1 MYHCLAVYGS
11 LAPGEPNHSVI
22 ERIRGEWTEGFVRG
36 RLEESGWGA
45 GIGYPAI
52 TWDPEAD
59 PVPVRMVV
67 SSDLPLHWAL
77 LDEFE
82 GVEYVRI
89 LVPIEDEDGGLIAVA
104 NTYVAAE
111 KSSP

>member
-1 MYHCLAVYGS
+1 ML
-11 LAPGEPNHSVI
+11 
-22 ERIRGEWTEGFVRG
+22 
-36 RLEESGWGA
+36 
-45 GIGYPAI
+45 
-52 TWDPEAD
+52 
-59 PVPVRMVV
+59 V